1 MGLSMLNV
9 RIFLIQLK
17 VTEGLTIGFNTR
29 EANEL
34 SIESFL
40 KEGGNPRLHLSLK
53 NFMDNSIDIKFWN
66 ICIYC

>member
-40 KEGGNPRLHLSLK
+40 KEG
-53 NFMDNSIDIKFWN
+53 
-66 ICIYC
+66 